1 MFKKKKVDNKKI
13 IESRR
18 LIKEAQET
26 IKLEKINIK
35 KSKREEFRKTKFYKF
50 IKKTFRFIN
59 FDRVTYSF
67 TEVLV
72 VTFLSLLVGAF
83 SCFSVVIIVCGGKNY
98 FQTSKEL
105 SKLMEVYEIITNNY
119 NGDVDKNMLI
129 EEAINGMLSSVGD
142 EYTGYFDSTST
153 EEFNELVTGV
163 YEGIGCKIMNYEDKI
178 KVVEVFD
185 NGPANKAGLL
195 PDDLITSVDRQ
206 DVKDMTV
213 EEVSNYIKG
222 KKEASIDVIVLR
234 GEKEVKLTII
244 RGEVDTPVITSKTFH
259 YNDKTIGYLGISM
272 FSLSSATQ
280 FSNSLKKLEET
291 GIDSLIIDVRGN
303 NGGYLTNVTKIVS
316 ELLPKGKI
324 IYQIEKNG
332 DKENI
337 YDKDDISRDYPI
349 AILTNGSSASASEI
363 LAASIKESYGGY
375 VVGTT
380 TYGKGTVQ
388 QTKVLSDGTMI
399 KFTVENWLTPNGNWI
414 NDVGINP
421 THEVKMD
428 EAYYDNPADETD
440 MQLQKALELVS
451 E

>member
-26 IKLEKINIK
+26 IRLEKINIK
-35 KSKREEFRKTKFYKF
+35 KNKREEFRKTKFYKF
-50 IKKTFRFIN
+50 LKKTFRFIN
-59 FDRVTYSF
+59 FDKVTYSF
-67 TEVLV
+67 SEVLV
-72 VTFLSLLVGAF
+72 VTVLSLLVGAF
-83 SCFSVVIIVCGGKNY
+83 ACFSAVTILSGGKNY

-105 SKLMEVYEIITNNY
+105 SKLIEVYEIITNNY
-119 NGDVDKNMLI
+119 NGDIDKNTLI
-129 EEAINGMLSSVGD
+129 EDAINGMLSSVGD

-195 PDDLITSVDRQ
+195 PDDLITSVDDQ
-206 DVKDMTV
+206 NVKGMTV

-222 KKEASIDVIVLR
+222 KKEASIDVVVLR
-234 GEKEVKLTII
+234 GEKEVKLTIT
-244 RGEVDTPVITSKTFH
+244 RGKVDTPVVTSKTFLH
-259 YNDKTIGYLGISM
+259 NGKLVGYLGISM

-280 FSNSLKKLEET
+280 FSDSLEKLEAT

-316 ELLPKGKI
+316 ELLPKGKV
-324 IYQIEKNG
+324 IYQVEKN
-332 DKENI
+332 DVKEKI

-349 AILTNGSSASASEI
+349 AVLINGSSASASEI
-363 LAASIKESYGGY
+363 LAAAIKESYGGY

-388 QTKVLSDGTMI
+388 QTKQLSDGTMI
-399 KFTVENWLTPNGNWI
+399 KFTIENWLTPNGNWI
-414 NDVGINP
+414 NDVGIEP
-421 THEVKMD
+421 THQVKM
-428 EAYYDNPADETD
+428 EETYYDNPVDD
-440 MQLQKALELVS
+440 NDLQLQKALELIS